1 MATDNPLPTT
11 CTPAPGTP
19 ACFPVIPVA
28 VVIAVSPRRQA
39 WDLEDTIMNYD
50 TLFSKSLPAPVETHP
65 GLRADTKYVFSV
77 TYADPDCLP
86 AEGLLDALRVA
97 MRTQARD
104 LAKYPPPQGHIGMRE
119 LIAQDLKVKRS
130 LETDIGSIFLSSGA
144 GGAIQVILDA
154 FIDPGDV
161 VLVEEFTY
169 LGTLSMLLAR
179 RAEVIHIPTN
189 DQGMNTDA
197 LESTLREVT
206 AQGKRA
212 KMIYTISVYQ
222 NPMGSTLS
230 LERRKHMLEISHRY
244 GVPILE
250 NESYADFRIDGDPLP
265 PSIKGLE
272 GMDGQDSV
280 MYVSAYT
287 KLLGCGLRLGYAVVP
302 GEVKDTLS
310 RMRFG
315 GAPSHLA
322 SMAVH
327 EYLREH
333 EEEYIVKVGSSLKVK
348 RDALLAA
355 LREYFPPGCTWT
367 NPHGGMAVWV
377 CLPQGADTWAALDK
391 AVESDVKF
399 NPGPLFRANR
409 DYPNYLRLT
418 YSYNTPGEIREG
430 IEILAGVLEREG
442 MFSAAR

>member
-1 MATDNPLPTT
+1 
-11 CTPAPGTP
+11 
-19 ACFPVIPVA
+19 
-28 VVIAVSPRRQA
+28 
-39 WDLEDTIMNYD
+39 MNYD
-50 TLFSKSLPAPVETHP
+50 NLFSKNLPARVETHP

-86 AEGLLDALRVA
+86 AEGLSDALRVA

-104 LAKYPPPQGHIGMRE
+104 LAKYPPPQGHIALRE
-119 LIAQDLKVKRS
+119 LIAQDLQLKRG

-179 RAEVIHIPTN
+179 RSEVIHIPT
-189 DQGMNTDA
+189 DEQGMNTDA
-197 LESTLREVT
+197 LESTLEELA

-222 NPMGSTLS
+222 NPMGGTLS
-230 LERRKHMLEISHRY
+230 LQRRKHMLELSHRY
-244 GVPILE
+244 GVPIFE
-250 NESYADFRIDGDPLP
+250 NESYADFRIDGNPLP
-265 PSIKGLE
+265 PSIKG
-272 GMDGQDSV
+272 MDGGDSV

-302 GEVKDTLS
+302 DQVKDTLS
-310 RMRFG
+310 RVNFG
-315 GAPSHLA
+315 SAPSHLA

-333 EEEYIVKVGSSLKVK
+333 RDEYIEKVASSLMVK

-355 LREYFPPGCTWT
+355 LREYFPAGCTWT
-367 NPHGGMAVWV
+367 GPHGGMAVWV
-377 CLPQGADTWAALDK
+377 SLPQGADTWAALDK
-391 AVESDVKF
+391 AVEADVKF

-409 DYPNYLRLT
+409 DCRNYLRLT
-418 YSYNTPGEIREG
+418 YSYNTPDEINEG
-430 IEILAGVLEREG
+430 IQILAGVLEREG
-442 MFSAAR
+442 MFSGAR

>member
-1 MATDNPLPTT
+1 M
-11 CTPAPGTP
+11 
-19 ACFPVIPVA
+19 
-28 VVIAVSPRRQA
+28 
-39 WDLEDTIMNYD
+39 
-50 TLFSKSLPAPVETHP
+50 
-65 GLRADTKYVFSV
+65 
-77 TYADPDCLP
+77 
-86 AEGLLDALRVA
+86 
-97 MRTQARD
+97 
-104 LAKYPPPQGHIGMRE
+104 
-119 LIAQDLKVKRS
+119 
-130 LETDIGSIFLSSGA
+130 
-144 GGAIQVILDA
+144 
-154 FIDPGDV
+154 
-161 VLVEEFTY
+161 
-169 LGTLSMLLAR
+169 GTLSMLLAR

-250 NESYADFRIDGDPLP
+250 NESYADFRIDGDRLP

-333 EEEYIVKVGSSLKVK
+333 EEEYIVKVGSSLKAK
-348 RDALLAA
+348 RDVLLAA

-418 YSYNTPGEIREG
+418 HSYNTPGEIREG